1 LVIIPAPL
9 DLTSIAGLVWSF
21 SLNYILPI
29 ILNAVHLSISSY
41 LQSSNIAMLIDSA
54 KVVINIA
61 SAARA
66 TTLGTKHLIDLP
78 ASSALFG
85 KAEDVA
91 REMFKV
97 VPIPPPVAFP
107 DDAVEATISISAREN
122 TGDGLRAVSAT
133 GSQTE

>member
-1 LVIIPAPL
+1 
-9 DLTSIAGLVWSF
+9 
-21 SLNYILPI
+21 
-29 ILNAVHLSISSY
+29 
-41 LQSSNIAMLIDSA
+41 MLIDSA

-66 TTLGTKHLIDLP
+66 TTLGTKYLIDLP
-78 ASSALFG
+78 ASSALIG

-91 REMFKV
+91 RDMLKV

-107 DDAVEATISISAREN
+107 DDAVEAISISAREN
-122 TGDGLRAVSAT
+122 TDDGLRAGSAT